1 MSSDEM
7 FSFPVTILDGPDG
20 EENFEMARARIWQL
34 SCKSGWNFDRL
45 VADLTPSSQCEL
57 TFEMIHMVSYV
68 KKVAPPGTL
77 SVFPSPFQSAESWVR
92 DRWIFRENSSA
103 KSMEHTLPFKKGLR
117 TADPVSPSNRAFNN
131 EELKNKKVMKVDQ
144 DSTMTVS
151 IPTVHR
157 ANRSLPGFQTILQCG
172 KTLDDDTLLGKTDT
186 ETSYEYPSLSL
197 IHTSNS
203 QQETLH
209 YPSDSPPYML
219 VQRSRES
226 LEKNYKSSSKQI
238 STRGPLKSD
247 SGSKRNNSGHFLMDS
262 EKSRN
267 LINSENTDIGQS
279 KSNMLNIF
287 YDPLGLETTN
297 CDDSGYPVVGSIKKM
312 SNPSHSF
319 HPSDGKHNLLESKD
333 NALNVIST
341 KMNVCM
347 DDTFLLEFLD
357 RNLTGTDSKTNV
369 DFAERCGLNS
379 PTAFVEDMIKKAQ
392 KTLNHQYKC

>member
-1 MSSDEM
+1 MSSNEI

-34 SCKSGWNFDRL
+34 SCKSGWSFDRL
-45 VADLTPSSQCEL
+45 VADLTPSSHCEL

-68 KKVAPPGTL
+68 RKVAPPGML
-77 SVFPSPFQSAESWVR
+77 SVFPSPFQSAESWIR
-92 DRWIFRENSSA
+92 DRWIFRENNPA
-103 KSMEHTLPFKKGLR
+103 KSMEHTLPLKKGLR
-117 TADPVSPSNRAFNN
+117 IAGPVSPSDRAFNN
-131 EELKNKKVMKVDQ
+131 EELKNRKVMKVDQ
-144 DSTMTVS
+144 DSTSTVS
-151 IPTVHR
+151 VPTVHR
-157 ANRSLPGFQTILQCG
+157 ADRSLPGFQTILQCG

-186 ETSYEYPSLSL
+186 DTSYEYPSLSL

-226 LEKNYKSSSKQI
+226 LEKDYKSSSKQI
-238 STRGPLKSD
+238 STRGSLKSD
-247 SGSKRNNSGHFLMDS
+247 GGSKRNNSGHFLVDS
-262 EKSRN
+262 EKNRN
-267 LINSENTDIGQS
+267 LINSENTEIGQS
-279 KSNMLNIF
+279 KSNILNIF

-297 CDDSGYPVVGSIKKM
+297 CGNGYPVVDSIKKM
-312 SNPSHSF
+312 SNHSHSF
-319 HPSDGKHNLLESKD
+319 DPSDDKHNLLGCKD
-333 NALNVIST
+333 NALNDIGT
-341 KMNVCM
+341 RMNVCM

-357 RNLTGTDSKTNV
+357 RNLAGTDSKTNV

>member
-1 MSSDEM
+1 
-7 FSFPVTILDGPDG
+7 
-20 EENFEMARARIWQL
+20 MARARIWQL

-45 VADLTPSSQCEL
+45 VADLTLSSQCEL
-57 TFEMIHMVSYV
+57 TFEMIHMLSYV

-77 SVFPSPFQSAESWVR
+77 SVFPSPLQSAESWIR
-92 DRWIFRENSSA
+92 DRWIFRENNSA
-103 KSMEHTLPFKKGLR
+103 KSMEHTLPLKKGLR
-117 TADPVSPSNRAFNN
+117 TADPVSPSNRAFND
-131 EELKNKKVMKVDQ
+131 EELKNRKVMKVDQ
-144 DSTMTVS
+144 DSATTVS
-151 IPTVHR
+151 VPTVHR

-172 KTLDDDTLLGKTDT
+172 KTLDDDTLLEKTNT

-226 LEKNYKSSSKQI
+226 LEKDYKSSSKQI

-262 EKSRN
+262 EKNRN

-297 CDDSGYPVVGSIKKM
+297 CNDSGYPVVDSIKKV

-319 HPSDGKHNLLESKD
+319 HPADGKHNLLESKD

-357 RNLTGTDSKTNV
+357 RNLAGTGSKTNV

>member
-1 MSSDEM
+1 MSSNEV

-34 SCKSGWNFDRL
+34 RRKSDWSFDRL

-68 KKVAPPGTL
+68 EKVAPPGML
-77 SVFPSPFQSAESWVR
+77 SVFPSPFQSAEAWIR
-92 DRWIFRENSSA
+92 DRWIFRENNSA
-103 KSMEHTLPFKKGLR
+103 KSMEHTLPLKKGLR
-117 TADPVSPSNRAFNN
+117 IADPVSPSNHAFNN
-131 EELKNKKVMKVDQ
+131 ELKNRKVMKVDQ
-144 DSTMTVS
+144 NSTTTVS
-151 IPTVHR
+151 GPTVHK

-172 KTLDDDTLLGKTDT
+172 KTLVDDTLLGKTDT
-186 ETSYEYPSLSL
+186 DTSYEYPSLSL

-219 VQRSRES
+219 VGRSRES
-226 LEKNYKSSSKQI
+226 LEKNYESSSKQI
-238 STRGPLKSD
+238 STRASLKSD
-247 SGSKRNNSGHFLMDS
+247 NGSKRNNSGHFLMTS
-262 EKSRN
+262 EKSQN

-297 CDDSGYPVVGSIKKM
+297 CDNSYPVVDRNKKV
-312 SNPSHSF
+312 SNPSHSL
-319 HPSDGKHNLLESKD
+319 HTSDGRHNLLESKD
-333 NALNVIST
+333 NALDDIST

-357 RNLTGTDSKTNV
+357 RNLAGTDSKTNAN
-369 DFAERCGLNS
+369 FAERCGLNS